1 MKRGFGWRVFLI
13 VVVLAGSVWLVA
25 TEPIRLGLDL
35 RGGTQIVLE
44 AQDTQERTV
53 NADTVSR
60 TLEVLRRRVD
70 QLGVSEPT
78 IQESGDRRIIIEL
91 PGVSDPDEALEVIG
105 RTAQL
110 TFHPVLGL
118 DQEEENEGR
127 ERDGNRDRER
137 DEEPAE
143 EDDALVL
150 PDEDGQRI
158 RLEEARLTGDAV
170 GDAQAIVDTQV
181 GAQWQVSVSFRGD
194 GGDQWAELTGEAACE
209 PSGSPQRRVA
219 IVLDREVLSSPQVDE
234 GIECDVGIPPGG
246 DTVITGDFTQK
257 EAQDLALLI
266 RAGALPVPVEVV
278 ERRTVGPTLG
288 DAAIDASVQAALIG
302 GLLTIL
308 FVIAYYRALG
318 LIAALALLTYG
329 LISYAVLLAIGATL
343 TLPGIAGFV
352 LAIGMAVDA
361 NVLIFERGKEEFA
374 EGRRLRTAMT
384 RGFDKAWSA
393 IADSNATTI
402 LAAII
407 LFFFATGAVRGFGL
421 TLVVG
426 VAASMFS
433 AIVITR
439 VLVDLVTRVR
449 ALESRPNLFGMK
461 VGGGMR
467 DYFHQKPF
475 DIMSRYKIWFAIS
488 VVAMGLAVVGLV
500 SRGLNFGLE
509 FTGGRLVEYDTEQE
523 VDLDEARSELADA
536 GFPRAVVQESGSGNL
551 SVRAADLSEADE
563 QTISEAVE
571 TVGGPAEIVRDE
583 FIGPT
588 IGDELRRSALIAL
601 ALGLA
606 VQLIFLAFRFRWT
619 YGASAVLAMF
629 HDLVI
634 LVGIFAWLGKDIDGV
649 FIAALLTVIGYSIND
664 SVVIFD
670 RIREQRRL
678 RTKESV
684 AVVTNDACLQT
695 IPRTINTGMG
705 ALFILLALYFL
716 GGETLTDFA
725 LALIIGILAGT
736 YSSVFTA
743 SPLVVGFENFAARR
757 QPGAPVRSA
766 KAPASKPA
774 AKGTEPKA
782 AAQGSTSKST
792 GAKRKSSKSKR
803 KRSGKKPARKGR

>member
-1 MKRGFGWRVFLI
+1 MKRGFGWRVFLS
-13 VVVLAGSVWLVA
+13 VVILAGSAWLVF

-44 AQDTQERTV
+44 AQDTEERTV
-53 NADTVSR
+53 NEDTVSR

-91 PGVSDPDEALEVIG
+91 PGVSDPEEALEVIG

-110 TFHPVLGL
+110 TFHPVLGPAEPEGE
-118 DQEEENEGR
+118 DDSGRDRNGGDRQGNEGQDEEE
-127 ERDGNRDRER
+127 
-137 DEEPAE
+137 
-143 EDDALVL
+143 DALEL

-170 GDAQAIVDTQV
+170 GDAQAIVDTTV
-181 GAQWQVSVSFRGD
+181 GAQWQVSISFRGD
-194 GGDQWAELTGEAACE
+194 GGDIWAELTGEAACE
-209 PSGSPQRRVA
+209 PVGSPQRRVA
-219 IVLDREVLSSPQVDE
+219 IVLDRDVLSSPQVDE
-234 GIECDVGIPPGG
+234 QIECDVGIPPGG
-246 DTVITGDFTQK
+246 DTVITGDFTES
-257 EAQDLALLI
+257 EAKDLALLI

-278 ERRTVGPTLG
+278 ERRTIGPTLG

-308 FVIAYYRALG
+308 YVIAYYRALG
-318 LIAALALLTYG
+318 VLAAIALLMYG
-329 LISYAVLLAIGATL
+329 LISYAALLAIGATL

-352 LAIGMAVDA
+352 LAIGIAVDA
-361 NVLIFERGKEEFA
+361 NVLIFERGKEEFV
-374 EGRRLRTAMT
+374 EGRRLRTAMS

-393 IADSNATTI
+393 IADSNATTV

-407 LFFFATGAVRGFGL
+407 LFFFASGAVRGFGI

-439 VLVDLVTRVR
+439 VLVDLATRVR
-449 ALESRPNLFGMK
+449 SLESRPGLFGMN
-461 VGGGMR
+461 VGGR
-467 DYFHQKPF
+467 LRNYLREHPF
-475 DIMSRYKIWFAIS
+475 DIMSRARVWFAVS
-488 VVAMGLAVVGLV
+488 LAVMAFAVVGLV

-509 FTGGRLVEYDTEQE
+509 FTGGRLIEYSTAEE
-523 VDLDEARSELADA
+523 VDLDEVRSELAGA

-551 SVRAADLSEADE
+551 SVRAADLSDAESE
-563 QTISEAVE
+563 TIAGAVE
-571 TVGGPAEIVRDE
+571 TVGGSAEVVRDE

-601 ALGLA
+601 ALGLG
-606 VQLIFLAFRFRWT
+606 VQLIYLAFRFRWT
-619 YGASAVLAMF
+619 YGVSAVLAMF

-649 FIAALLTVIGYSIND
+649 FVAALLTVIGYSIND

-670 RIREQRRL
+670 RIREQRGL
-678 RTKESV
+678 RARESV
-684 AVVTNDACLQT
+684 AVVANDACLQT
-695 IPRTINTGMG
+695 VPRTINTGMG

-725 LALIIGILAGT
+725 LALIVGILAGT

-743 SPLVVGFENFAARR
+743 APLVVAFENFTGRKQPAAS
-757 QPGAPVRSA
+757 ARSA
-766 KAPASKPA
+766 RTPASKPA
-774 AKGTEPKA
+774 ASGSGAKA
-782 AAQGSTSKST
+782 SKSAGSKQKT
-792 GAKRKSSKSKR
+792 NKSPK
-803 KRSGKKPARKGR
+803 KRSGKKKPARRGR

>member
-1 MKRGFGWRVFLI
+1 MKRGFGWRVFLS
-13 VVVLAGSVWLVA
+13 VVMLAGAAWLVFR
-25 TEPIRLGLDL
+25 EPIRLGLDL

-44 AQDTQERTV
+44 AQDTEERTV
-53 NADTVSR
+53 NEDTVSR

-91 PGVSDPDEALEVIG
+91 PGVSDPEEALEVIG

-118 DQEEENEGR
+118 ADPEGA
-127 ERDGNRDRER
+127 G
-137 DEEPAE
+137 
-143 EDDALVL
+143 DDAGSGRKGDRGHEDKSEDGDLEL

-194 GGDQWAELTGEAACE
+194 GGDLWAELTGEAACE
-209 PSGSPQRRVA
+209 PVGSPQRRVA
-219 IVLDREVLSSPQVDE
+219 IVLDRDVLSSPQVGE
-234 GIECDVGIPPGG
+234 EIECDVGIPPGG
-246 DTVITGDFTQK
+246 DTVITGDFTES
-257 EAQDLALLI
+257 EAKDLALLI

-278 ERRTVGPTLG
+278 EQRTIGPTLG
-288 DAAIDASVQAALIG
+288 EAAIDTSVQAALIG

-308 FVIAYYRALG
+308 YVIAYYRVLG
-318 LIAALALLTYG
+318 VLAGIALLAYG
-329 LISYAVLLAIGATL
+329 LISYAALLAIGATL

-374 EGRRLRTAMT
+374 EGRRLRTAMS

-393 IADSNATTI
+393 IADSNATTV

-407 LFFFATGAVRGFGL
+407 LFFFASGAVRGFGI

-439 VLVDLVTRVR
+439 VLVDLVTRSH
-449 ALESRPNLFGMK
+449 ALESRPGLFGMN
-461 VGGGMR
+461 VGGR
-467 DYFHQKPF
+467 LRNYLKEHPF
-475 DIMSRYKIWFAIS
+475 EIMSRSRIWFGVS
-488 VVAMGLAVVGLV
+488 LAVMALAVAGLV

-509 FTGGRLVEYDTEQE
+509 FTGGRLIEYSTAQD
-523 VDLDEARSELADA
+523 VDLDELRSELADA
-536 GFPRAVVQESGSGNL
+536 GFPRAVVQESGTGNV
-551 SVRAADLSEADE
+551 SVRAADLSDTEDEAIA
-563 QTISEAVE
+563 QAVE
-571 TVGGPAEIVRDE
+571 AVGGPAEVVRDE

-601 ALGLA
+601 GLGLG
-606 VQLIFLAFRFRWT
+606 VQLIYLAFRFRWT
-619 YGASAVLAMF
+619 YGASAVMAMF

-634 LVGIFAWLGKDIDGV
+634 LVGVFAWLGKDIDGV

-670 RIREQRRL
+670 RIREQRGL
-678 RTKESV
+678 RSRESV
-684 AVVTNDACLQT
+684 AVVANDACLQT
-695 IPRTINTGMG
+695 VPRTINTGMG
-705 ALFILLALYFL
+705 ALFILFALYFL
-716 GGETLTDFA
+716 GGDTLTDFA
-725 LALIIGILAGT
+725 LALIVGILAGT

-743 SPLVVGFENFAARR
+743 APLVVAFENFADRK
-757 QPGAPVRSA
+757 QPAASSRSA
-766 KAPASKPA
+766 RTPASKS
-774 AKGTEPKA
+774 A
-782 AAQGSTSKST
+782 AAGSGAKASASKST
-792 GAKRKSSKSKR
+792 GAKQKTNKSPK
-803 KRSGKKPARKGR
+803 KRSGKRKPARRGR

>member
-1 MKRGFGWRVFLI
+1 M
-13 VVVLAGSVWLVA
+13 
-25 TEPIRLGLDL
+25 
-35 RGGTQIVLE
+35 LE
-44 AQDTQERTV
+44 AQDTEDETV
-53 NADTVSR
+53 DEDTVSR

-105 RTAQL
+105 KTAQL

-118 DQEEENEGR
+118 DQEDQEDEGR
-127 ERDGNRDRER
+127 QGNGNRNNQENQNDQS
-137 DEEPAE
+137 E

-150 PDEDGQRI
+150 PDEDGQRV

-181 GAQWQVSVSFRGD
+181 GAQWQVSISFRGE
-194 GGDQWAELTGEAACE
+194 GGDQWAELTGQAACE

-219 IVLDREVLSSPQVDE
+219 IVLDEEVLSSPQVDE

-278 ERRTVGPTLG
+278 AQRTIGPTLG

-308 FVIAYYRALG
+308 FVIAYYRILG
-318 LIAALALLTYG
+318 LVAAIALITYG

-374 EGRRLRTAMT
+374 EGRRLRTAMS

-393 IADSNATTI
+393 IADSNATTV

-407 LFFFATGAVRGFGL
+407 LFFFATGAVKGFGL

-439 VLVDLVTRVR
+439 VLVDLVTRNH

-461 VGGGMR
+461 VGER
-467 DYFHQKPF
+467 LRIYFHEHPF
-475 DIMSRYKIWFAIS
+475 DIMGRYKIWFAIS
-488 VVAMGLAVVGLV
+488 LVTMGLAVVGLV
-500 SRGLNFGLE
+500 ARGLNFGLE
-509 FTGGRLVEYDTEQE
+509 FTGGRLIEYDTAQE
-523 VDLDEARSELADA
+523 VDLDELRSELADA
-536 GFPRAVVQESGSGNL
+536 GFPRAVVQESGAGNL
-551 SVRAADLSEADE
+551 SVRAADLSDADE
-563 QTISEAVE
+563 QAITESVEAV
-571 TVGGPAEIVRDE
+571 GGSAEIVRDE

-606 VQLIFLAFRFRWT
+606 VQLIYLAFRFRWT

-670 RIREQRRL
+670 RIREQRQL
-678 RTKESV
+678 RSREPV
-684 AVVTNDACLQT
+684 AVVANDACLQT

-725 LALIIGILAGT
+725 LALIVGILAGT

-743 SPLVVGFENFAARR
+743 SPLVVAFENFAARK
-757 QPGAPVRSA
+757 QPAASARSA
-766 KAPASKPA
+766 RTTASKASA
-774 AKGTEPKA
+774 AKAGASKEEAAAAKDAAAKSSEPKA
-782 AAQGSTSKST
+782 AGQASTSKST
-792 GAKRKSSKSKR
+792 AKRKSKKSK
-803 KRSGKKPARKGR
+803 KRSGKRPPAWKNR